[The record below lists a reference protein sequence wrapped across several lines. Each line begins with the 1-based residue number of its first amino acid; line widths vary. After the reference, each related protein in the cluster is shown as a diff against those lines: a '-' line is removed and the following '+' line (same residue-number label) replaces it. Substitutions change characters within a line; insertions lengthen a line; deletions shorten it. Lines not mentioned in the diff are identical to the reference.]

1 MEISVVTL
9 TMYMC
14 SVWCANMFL
23 SFNLSVF
30 IPLKVVTGWWHPL
43 KGGRNSTCL
52 WEMPQPQF
60 LRGSSGKSN
69 EKSTPRYCSSK
80 RDEWL
85 LQAAKGYKEAER
97 RYYQAPISTVIFC
110 GNWAVSSWLKTKIV
124 LEGHREKGVTG
135 LWTLFLSILLHQA
148 TSSSLYLFF
157 FFLTIP
163 VHSIREPGF
172 FNFNVICIL
181 FMRRRFRKHYLKALA
196 VLGSHSSQFSVKA

>member
-1 MEISVVTL
+1 MCTIYACIHTANTFAILYDCTMEISVVTL

-14 SVWCANMFL
+14 SVWCANIFL
-23 SFNLSVF
+23 SFNLSVL

-43 KGGRNSTCL
+43 KGGRNSICL

-60 LRGSSGKSN
+60 LRGSGRKSN

-124 LEGHREKGVTG
+124 LEGHREKGSLVYEPCFFPFCFIRP
-135 LWTLFLSILLHQA
+135 LQFLCSI
-148 TSSSLYLFF
+148 FF
-157 FFLTIP
+157 FF
-163 VHSIREPGF
+163 
-172 FNFNVICIL
+172 FNC
-181 FMRRRFRKHYLKALA
+181 
-196 VLGSHSSQFSVKA
+196 SSS